1 MYKFLLIWRLNVADD
16 QRKNGAI
23 ILHLVAAVYF
33 FTLLALVCDEY
44 FLPSVECVCEDLN
57 ISKDVAA
64 ATFMALATIAPESLA
79 NIISTFVA
87 ESDVGMGGVLGSLL
101 FNVLGVTACAG
112 IATSSAYLQLEWWPI
127 TRDSILYFATLSL
140 LVAFTWDGCITL
152 IESTIMVSLVFV
164 YFIVLIENKRIM
176 HFVTWLMKINLNC
189 CKLSSYGTKFS
200 VGRFFRKEPTK
211 I

>member
-1 MYKFLLIWRLNVADD
+1 MNVADD

-23 ILHLVAAVYF
+23 ILHLVAAIYF

-112 IATSSAYLQLEWWPI
+112 IATTSYMQLEWWPI
-127 TRDSILYFATLSL
+127 TRDSILYFGTLSL
-140 LVAFTWDGCITL
+140 LVAFTWDDSITL
-152 IESTIMVSLVFV
+152 IESTIMVSLVLV

-176 HFVTWLMKINLNC
+176 HFATWLMKINLNC
-189 CKLSSYGTKFS
+189 CKLSSYGIKF
-200 VGRFFRKEPTK
+200 GLGHTFFSRRT

>member
-1 MYKFLLIWRLNVADD
+1 MSSCFNIADD

-44 FLPSVECVCEDLN
+44 FLPSVECVCEDFN

-101 FNVLGVTACAG
+101 FNVLGVSACAG
-112 IATSSAYLQLEWWPI
+112 MVTSTYMQLEWWPI
-127 TRDSILYFATLSL
+127 TRDSILYFAALSF
-140 LVAFTWDGCITL
+140 LVAFTWDDSISL
-152 IESTIMVSLVFV
+152 IESTVMVSLVLI

-176 HFVTWLMKINLNC
+176 HFATWLMKINLNC
-189 CKLSSYGTKFS
+189 CKLSSYGQ
-200 VGRFFRKEPTK
+200 
-211 I
+211 

>member
-1 MYKFLLIWRLNVADD
+1 MFADY

-33 FTLLALVCDEY
+33 FTLLALVCVEY
-44 FLPSVECVCEDLN
+44 YLPSMECICEDLN

-64 ATFMALATIAPESLA
+64 ATFMAFATIAPESLA

-87 ESDVGMGGVLGSLL
+87 ESDVGIGGVLGSLL
-101 FNVLGVTACAG
+101 FNVLGVSACAG
-112 IATSSAYLQLEWWPI
+112 IATSTYLQLEWWPI

-140 LVAFTWDGCITL
+140 LVAFAWDGSITL
-152 IESTIMVSLVFV
+152 IESIIMVSSVLV

-176 HFVTWLMKINLNC
+176 HFTTWLMKINLNC
-189 CKLSSYGTKFS
+189 CNLNSYGITKFIHRLS
-200 VGRFFRKEPTK
+200 FPKKTIE